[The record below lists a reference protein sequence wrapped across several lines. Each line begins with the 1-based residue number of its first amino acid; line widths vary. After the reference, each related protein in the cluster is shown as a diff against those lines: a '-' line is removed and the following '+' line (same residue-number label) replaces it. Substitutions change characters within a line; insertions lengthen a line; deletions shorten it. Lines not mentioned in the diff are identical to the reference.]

1 MTTTTAKAEHT
12 GLPDLTGKRILV
24 TGASGYVG
32 SLLIERLRQTGA
44 TLRAGGRH
52 PSELDGDLPDDI
64 EVVELDVAKDDQLA
78 AALDGVDIAYYL
90 LHSMEGGGDFVTR
103 DRHLAQSFAAAAK
116 KAELSRIVYL
126 SGLHPPQAELS
137 PHLGSRVEVGEILLD
152 SGVPT
157 AVLQAGVVLGDGSA
171 SFDMLRYLTERLPAV
186 VAPKWL
192 RNRIQPIAVDDA
204 LHYLVQAATL
214 DPEYNRTFD
223 IGSPDVL
230 TYTEMMK
237 GYARVTKI
245 GRRHIKT
252 LPVLTPGLASHWV
265 GLVTPVD
272 ANVAKPLVGS
282 LIHEAICHED
292 DLSRLVGRPPGGKT
306 SFDGAILAAATDYE
320 PVGWDKQVYASAAV
334 LAAGV
339 IGYVAWRV
347 KRKASV

>member
-1 MTTTTAKAEHT
+1 MTPTD
-12 GLPDLTGKRILV
+12 LPDLTGQRILV

-32 SLLIERLRQTGA
+32 SLLIERLRKTGA
-44 TLRAGGRH
+44 SLRAGGRH
-52 PSELDGDLPDDI
+52 PDELRKKLEADI
-64 EVVELDVAKDDQLA
+64 EVVELDVAEDDQLA
-78 AALDGVDIAYYL
+78 AALDGVDVAYYL
-90 LHSMEGGGDFVTR
+90 LHSMEGGGDFVSR

-116 KAELSRIVYL
+116 KAGLSRIVYL
-126 SGLHPPQAELS
+126 SGLHPPDAELS

-186 VAPKWL
+186 IAPKWL

-204 LHYLVQAATL
+204 MHYLVHAATL
-214 DPEYNRTFD
+214 DASQNRTFD
-223 IGSPDVL
+223 IGGPDVL
-230 TYTEMMK
+230 TYTQMMK

-245 GRRHIKT
+245 GQRHIAT

-292 DLSRLVGRPPGGKT
+292 DLSQLVGRPPGGKT

-320 PVGWDKQVYASAAV
+320 PIGWDKQVYAIAAT
-334 LAAGV
+334 LAAAT
-339 IGYVAWRV
+339 IGWAVWLVR
-347 KRKASV
+347 RKTSV